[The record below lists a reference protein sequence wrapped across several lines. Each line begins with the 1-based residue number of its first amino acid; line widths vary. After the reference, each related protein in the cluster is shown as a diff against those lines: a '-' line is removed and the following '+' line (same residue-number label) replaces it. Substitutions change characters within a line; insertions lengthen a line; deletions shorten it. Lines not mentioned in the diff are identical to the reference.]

1 MGAKATAAP
10 AWAPRPLAAAL
21 LAALLVAWVHTAA
34 ALDAAEAAELQ
45 ALCDLNP
52 QATRRAHGKARA
64 ICDALSGG
72 LDPCGVGD
80 VACSAD
86 GHLTN
91 L

>member
-1 MGAKATAAP
+1 MTMTGSACCFVRP
-10 AWAPRPLAAAL
+10 ALRRGLGGNPLVL
-21 LAALLVAWVHTAA
+21 GF
-34 ALDAAEAAELQ
+34 LDAAEAAELQ

-52 QATRRAHGKARA
+52 QATGKARA

-80 VACSAD
+80 VALRYVRCSAD

>member
-1 MGAKATAAP
+1 MRG
-10 AWAPRPLAAAL
+10 WVRRRLGGNPLAL
-21 LAALLVAWVHTAA
+21 GF
-34 ALDAAEAAELQ
+34 LDAAEAAELQ

-52 QATRRAHGKARA
+52 QATGEARA

-72 LDPCGVGD
+72 LDPCGVGREHGGN

>member
-1 MGAKATAAP
+1 MRMTMTGSACCFVRP
-10 AWAPRPLAAAL
+10 ALRRDLGGNPLAL
-21 LAALLVAWVHTAA
+21 GF
-34 ALDAAEAAELQ
+34 LDAAEAAELQ

-52 QATRRAHGKARA
+52 QATGEARA

>member
-52 QATRRAHGKARA
+52 QATGKARA
-64 ICDALSGG
+64 ICDALGGG
-72 LDPCGVGD
+72 LDPCGMSSDYVR
-80 VACSAD
+80 CSAG